1 MKNLTQVIEQSR
13 GKIFSVTFT
22 KKDGTLRRMTARMG
36 VTSKLRGGHN
46 SNNADKYITVYDMV
60 GRSYKNVNR
69 ETIREVKFGG
79 RVYGNCV

>member
-1 MKNLTQVIEQSR
+1 MKTLYQVIEQSR

-36 VTSKLRGGHN
+36 VTSKLRGGNN
-46 SNNADKYITVYDMV
+46 SNNGDKYITVYDMV

-69 ETIREVKFGG
+69 ETIREIRFGG
-79 RVYGNCV
+79 RVYKGN